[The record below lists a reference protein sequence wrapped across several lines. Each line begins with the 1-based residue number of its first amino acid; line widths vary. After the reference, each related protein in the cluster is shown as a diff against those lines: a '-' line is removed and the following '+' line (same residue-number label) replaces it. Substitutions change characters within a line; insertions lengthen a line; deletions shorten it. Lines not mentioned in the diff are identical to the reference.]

1 MYGCQHAKVVEARCK
16 AVPRKFLKEV
26 PAAASVEGELGG
38 LTEAYWCRGLALNPM
53 VGQQL
58 PAQELVAEAK
68 VDGELLMDDAG
79 LSTLEGL
86 QLHGEL
92 FFDGHADLH
101 PLVAAR
107 RASWGIAMLDG
118 DGRTKA
124 MVYGVVPG
132 PHPADGAGG

>member
-1 MYGCQHAKVVEARCK
+1 M
-16 AVPRKFLKEV
+16 PRKFLKEV
-26 PAAASVEGELGG
+26 PAAASVEGDLDRLE
-38 LTEAYWCRGLALNPM
+38 EAYWCRGIALNPL

-58 PAQELVAEAK
+58 PAQGLVAEAK

-132 PHPADGAGG
+132 PLSADGAGC